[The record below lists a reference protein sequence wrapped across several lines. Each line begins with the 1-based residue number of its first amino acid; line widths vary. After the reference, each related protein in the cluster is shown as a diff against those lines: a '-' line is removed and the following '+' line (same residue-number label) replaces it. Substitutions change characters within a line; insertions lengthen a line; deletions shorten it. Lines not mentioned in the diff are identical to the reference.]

1 MSDAQQQFDKAA
13 ELEKSNPEQA
23 LGVYN
28 SLIHKD
34 GIEKS
39 LFAHVSS

>member
-23 LGVYN
+23 LGVYS

-34 GIEKS
+34 GSENK
-39 LFAHVSS
+39 LD